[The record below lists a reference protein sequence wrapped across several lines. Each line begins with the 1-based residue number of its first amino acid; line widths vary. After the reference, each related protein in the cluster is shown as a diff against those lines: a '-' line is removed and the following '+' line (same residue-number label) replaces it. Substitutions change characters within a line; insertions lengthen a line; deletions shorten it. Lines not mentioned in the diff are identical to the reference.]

1 MLRTYQTS
9 GGYLVSP
16 AQVAHAL
23 RAHPGV
29 LDSVVVP
36 APRGSGAVIGVLVAA
51 REAVGVSEIR
61 DVARRTLPAWL
72 QPVIVE
78 VRHDIPALI
87 SGKHDRAAVLRLLET
102 AHDSAA
108 SAAEP

>member
-1 MLRTYQTS
+1 
-9 GGYLVSP
+9 
-16 AQVAHAL
+16 
-23 RAHPGV
+23 
-29 LDSVVVP
+29 
-36 APRGSGAVIGVLVAA
+36 
-51 REAVGVSEIR
+51 
-61 DVARRTLPAWL
+61 
-72 QPVIVE
+72 